1 MQSKDE
7 IVVLGLGNKNYG
19 DDGVGVAVAELLKKE
34 KISGVKVVCAG
45 INGDLI
51 VRTCI
56 KAKKLLILVCFE
68 AGGKPGSIYRY
79 TLDELSRNIGEVYSL
94 YQFGL
99 LSFLKQIETEEAKE
113 VIIMGIE
120 PKTLARREEL
130 SSKVLDLLDFYME
143 KIRGEIVQWIAS

>member
-1 MQSKDE
+1 MQIKDE

-19 DDGVGVAVAELLKKE
+19 DDAVGVAVAEILRKE
-34 KISGVKVVCAG
+34 KISGIKVVCGG

-51 VRTCI
+51 LRTCI

-79 TLDELSRNIGEVYSL
+79 TLDELLENIGEVYSL

-99 LSFLKQIETEEAKE
+99 LSFLKQIESEKPKE
-113 VIIMGIE
+113 VIIIGIE
-120 PKTLARREEL
+120 PKDLARHAEL
-130 SSKVLDLLDFYME
+130 SSRVLDLLDSYLE
-143 KIRGEIVQWIAS
+143 KIRSEIVRWIA